1 MGLMDKMKET
11 ASKGADMAKGGAK
24 AAQDKLE
31 ETKVK
36 KQIDDLKEELGGVV
50 YAQRTGSPNPTAD
63 ATVDAAIDRLVNE
76 IREHEAALAA
86 IGEETDADD
95 AGDDTADAGT
105 EPEPAAPDA

>member
-31 ETKVK
+31 ETKIN
-36 KQIDDLKEELGGVV
+36 KQIDELKEELGGVV
-50 YAQRTGSPNPTAD
+50 YAQRTGAPNPTAD
-63 ATVDAAIDRLVNE
+63 ASVDAAIDRLVNE

-86 IGEETDADD
+86 IGEEADTDEAADV
-95 AGDDTADAGT
+95 TADSGT
-105 EPEPAAPDA
+105 EPEPVAPDA